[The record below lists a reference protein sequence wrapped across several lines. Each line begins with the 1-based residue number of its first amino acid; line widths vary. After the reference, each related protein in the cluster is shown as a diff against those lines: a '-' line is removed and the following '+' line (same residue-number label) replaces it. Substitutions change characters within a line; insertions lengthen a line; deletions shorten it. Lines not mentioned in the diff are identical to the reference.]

1 MKPPRHSLSLVIV
14 VLSAHPAAPR
24 AQQLSFEVASIR
36 PVQLGGQE
44 ISVGL
49 RTQGDQVRVG
59 AYTFREYV
67 AIAYRVRPYQ
77 VAGPDWITEDRFDL
91 QAKLPA
97 GGTADQVPQMLQRLL
112 DDRFGLKMHR
122 DKREMAVHALVRGS
136 NTPRL
141 KENPFPDGVPSAAA
155 PPNVAVSG
163 TAAGVA
169 GNYGNGTTYAFASTG
184 RFEATRMTMALL
196 AGTLERMGDRPI
208 VDLTGLKSAYD
219 FSFDVGQQNYQPLMI
234 RSAVN
239 AGVPIAPQA
248 RTFMESAGNPLIDAV
263 EQIGLKLEPRREPID
278 VIVVDE
284 ARRTPIEN

>member
-1 MKPPRHSLSLVIV
+1 MKPLLHSLSLGIV
-14 VLSAHPAAPR
+14 LLSAHPAAPR

-36 PVQLGGQE
+36 SVQIGGSE

-49 RTQGDQVRVG
+49 RTQGDQVRIG

-77 VAGPDWITEDRFDL
+77 VTGPDWITEDRFDL

-97 GGTADQVPQMLQRLL
+97 GGTTDQVPQMLQRLL
-112 DDRFGLKMHR
+112 DDRFGLKTHR

-136 NTPRL
+136 STLRL
-141 KENPFPDGVPSAAA
+141 KENPFPEGTPSAGA

-163 TAAGVA
+163 TAAGVV
-169 GNYGNGTTYAFASTG
+169 GNYGNGTTYAFSSNG

-196 AGTLERMGDRPI
+196 AGTLERFGDRP
-208 VDLTGLKSAYD
+208 VVNMTDLPGAYD
-219 FSFDVGQQNYQPLMI
+219 FAFDVGQQNYQPIMI

-239 AGVPIAPQA
+239 AGVAMPPQA
-248 RTFMESAGNPLIDAV
+248 LTFMESAGNPLIDGV
-263 EQIGLKLEPRREPID
+263 EQIGLKLEPRRAPID

-284 ARRTPIEN
+284 ARRIPIEN